1 MKAEDIEKRYKLT
14 YNEVAK
20 KIIDAKNKGYKNIDF
35 YGGEPTCFSFLKKA
49 IKLANN
55 LGMRVTLATNAVKF
69 SSKEYTDYLFSG
81 INIEG
86 IRTSLHSYKPEIHDT
101 ITQIKGS
108 FNKTIKGIKNIL
120 RYNKKL
126 TINVVINA
134 LNYKDIVYMPDY
146 IYELGVRGIK
156 FSGLILSGR
165 ALINKW
171 LAVDLPSFLPYFLKA
186 LIKAKKLRFYYI
198 EYEKIPNVF
207 KKNVLGFAK
216 FIPDEDRSNTESII

>member
-171 LAVDLPSFLPYFLKA
+171 LAVDLPSFC
-186 LIKAKKLRFYYI
+186 LIF
-198 EYEKIPNVF
+198 
-207 KKNVLGFAK
+207 
-216 FIPDEDRSNTESII
+216 